1 MEEVLSKFI
10 PNFKLENIERD
21 SETSKSLIMSL
32 VEEKIN
38 ISSSPFLCSMLEYYL
53 KAI

>member
-21 SETSKSLIMSL
+21 SEISKGLSFKNSPKL
-32 VEEKIN
+32 KIIN
-38 ISSSPFLCSMLEYYL
+38 Y
-53 KAI
+53 

>member
-21 SETSKSLIMSL
+21 KEISRSLILTLMHS
-32 VEEKIN
+32 
-38 ISSSPFLCSMLEYYL
+38 
-53 KAI
+53 

>member
-21 SETSKSLIMSL
+21 KEFSKGFNRR
-32 VEEKIN
+32 KN
-38 ISSSPFLCSMLEYYL
+38 KHF
-53 KAI
+53 